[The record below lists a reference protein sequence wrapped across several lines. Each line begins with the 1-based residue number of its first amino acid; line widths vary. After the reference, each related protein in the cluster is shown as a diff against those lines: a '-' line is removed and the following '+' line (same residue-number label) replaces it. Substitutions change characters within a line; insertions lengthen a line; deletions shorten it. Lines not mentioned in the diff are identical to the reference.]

1 MINFLGKKMRK
12 SSWTWFRKRGLRYD
26 TRSAI
31 YKSLKN
37 GKLSLLKTLKLL
49 LYKRNC
55 KRHCRLW
62 ENIYKSDKELV
73 SKMYKELQKCS
84 EKITHFLNNGQKIST
99 TTSPVE
105 NIQMVCKHMK
115 KCSRSLAIGKM
126 QIKAT
131 MRS

>member
-1 MINFLGKKMRK
+1 MVNWAYSKPWNFCSTKETVR
-12 SSWTWFRKRGLRYD
+12 D
-26 TRSAI
+26 TVDCE
-31 YKSLKN
+31 
-37 GKLSLLKTLKLL
+37 KTFT
-49 LYKRNC
+49 N
-55 KRHCRLW
+55 H
-62 ENIYKSDKELV
+62 ISDKELV